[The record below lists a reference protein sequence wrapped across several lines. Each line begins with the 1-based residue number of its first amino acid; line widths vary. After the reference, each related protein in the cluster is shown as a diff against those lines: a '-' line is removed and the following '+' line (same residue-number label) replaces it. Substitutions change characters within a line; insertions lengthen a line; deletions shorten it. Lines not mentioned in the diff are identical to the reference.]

1 MVKKLVE
8 TNANAVI
15 IDSRPKRPKY
25 EKGHIPGA
33 ISLPDSKFD
42 EMKGDLP
49 QDKSIPLVFYCGG
62 PGLCN

>member
-1 MVKKLVE
+1 VVKTLLEAEAPVMVL
-8 TNANAVI
+8 
-15 IDSRPKRPKY
+15 DSRPKRAKY
-25 EKGHIPGA
+25 DKGHIPGA

-62 PGLCN
+62 YT